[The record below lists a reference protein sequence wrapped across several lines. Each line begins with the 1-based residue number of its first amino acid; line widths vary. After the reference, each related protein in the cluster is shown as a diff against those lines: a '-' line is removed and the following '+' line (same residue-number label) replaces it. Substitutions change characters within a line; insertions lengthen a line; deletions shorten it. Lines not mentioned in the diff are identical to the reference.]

1 MTAELRPLSSV
12 LPPSLGSYDDAIAPP
27 AIGPEPT
34 PPGPERVDRLAVRQ
48 DAQRIEAFT
57 EQEIRDAAAKMNSVA
72 EAIQA
77 NIRYRVHE
85 RSNAL
90 QIQIVDIADND
101 RVIREVPSTEML
113 NVLART
119 HEALG
124 LIFDE
129 NA

>member
-1 MTAELRPLSSV
+1 MTAELPPIILSSV
-12 LPPSLGSYDDAIAPP
+12 PPPSLGSYDDAIAPP
-27 AIGPEPT
+27 AVGPT
-34 PPGPERVDRLAVRQ
+34 PAPSALSRVRSVVGREVDRT
-48 DAQRIEAFT
+48 FT
-57 EQEIRDAAAKMNSVA
+57 EQDVRDAAVKMNDVA

-85 RSNAL
+85 RSDTL
-90 QIQIVDIADND
+90 QVQIVDINDNN

>member
-1 MTAELRPLSSV
+1 MTAELPPISSAM
-12 LPPSLGSYDDAIAPP
+12 PPSLTGYDDAIAPP
-27 AIGPEPT
+27 AVGPAPA
-34 PPGPERVDRLAVRQ
+34 PAGPARTDAIVETESVVR
-48 DAQRIEAFT
+48 EFT
-57 EQEIRDAAAKMNSVA
+57 VREVQDAAAKLNDVA
-72 EAIQA
+72 TAISA

-85 RSNAL
+85 GADAL
-90 QIQIVDIADND
+90 QIQIVDIADSN

-124 LIFDE
+124 LIFDQ